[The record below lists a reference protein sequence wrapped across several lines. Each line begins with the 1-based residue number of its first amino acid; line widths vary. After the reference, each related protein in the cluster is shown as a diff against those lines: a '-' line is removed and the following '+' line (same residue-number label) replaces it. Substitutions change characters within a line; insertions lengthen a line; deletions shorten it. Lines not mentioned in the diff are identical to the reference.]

1 MKFLSIQFLVA
12 IQLLTVIDGFCQTL
26 EWAKTFGGSYD
37 DYSHTIVVDRTGNSY
52 TTGYFSGA
60 VDFDPGPGVFE
71 MANAGGY
78 FDSYVSKLNPDG
90 EFVWAR
96 GFHGDGD
103 VESFDVAVDGDKNV
117 YVVGEFYGT
126 VDFDPGSDS
135 LIFYVAEP
143 HAGFVV
149 KLDSMGDL
157 LWASRF
163 GNGWLCSI
171 RSIDLD
177 REGNVYVTGMFADSL
192 DIDPGPG
199 TYMLTDP
206 GDHMDIFLCK
216 LDADGNFLWGK
227 HLLGTDDE
235 AVPKVA
241 VNSEEDVLVSGNFTE
256 TLEFNLGG
264 VSSTLTSYGEKDS
277 FVCKYD
283 SNGELIWAK
292 QIGGSSQEHC
302 NALVCDSLDNIYLAG
317 WFSGSSDFD
326 PAVSVYT
333 MNALEEF
340 DIYVLKLSSGGE
352 FLWCR
357 QIVGGNLDDFAHSLA
372 VSPNQDLI
380 IAGRFEDTIDFDPGS
395 GYAILTSADNMNT
408 FVLGLDEFGRYE
420 WAFTT
425 GGDRHW
431 EGGNKVAVDGYGA
444 IFITG
449 QFFGTVDFD
458 PSSEIYSLTAP
469 PHEIFVQK
477 VLPPIKYNGVS
488 DLSKQTDWLYPNPTS
503 GMVYLKSGTSISGVS
518 VMNALGSTVSEIS
531 SGGNEIDLS
540 QLPNGI
546 YLVRYTTDLNSFLQ
560 KVNVHH

>member
-1 MKFLSIQFLVA
+1 MKLLSIQFFIALQLV
-12 IQLLTVIDGFCQTL
+12 VVVDGFCQTL
-26 EWAKTFGGSYD
+26 EWVKTFGGSYH

-52 TTGYFSGA
+52 TTGYFSGT
-60 VDFDPGPGVFE
+60 VDFDPGQGMFE
-71 MANAGGY
+71 LSHVEGW
-78 FDSYVSKLNPDG
+78 FDCFVSKLNSNGD
-90 EFVWAR
+90 FVWAK
-96 GFHGDGD
+96 GFHGDGA
-103 VESFDVAVDGDKNV
+103 VEGFDIAVDREKNV
-117 YVVGEFYGT
+117 YAVGEFFGT
-126 VDFDPGSDS
+126 VDFDPGPDS

-157 LWASRF
+157 LWANRF

-177 REGNVYVTGMFADSL
+177 EEGNIYVTGMFADSL
-192 DIDPGPG
+192 DLDPGPG

-235 AVPKVA
+235 AVPNVA
-241 VNSEEDVLVSGNFTE
+241 INSQGDVLVSGNFTE

-264 VSSTLTSYGEKDS
+264 VSSTLTSFGEKDS

-333 MNALEEF
+333 MNALEDF

-357 QIVGGNLDDFAHSLA
+357 QIVGGNLDDLAHSLA
-372 VSPNQDLI
+372 VSPNGGLI
-380 IAGRFEDTIDFDPGS
+380 VAGDFEDVIDFDPGS
-395 GYAILTSADNMNT
+395 GYAIQTSADNMNT

-425 GGDRHW
+425 GGDHHW
-431 EGGNKVAVDGYGA
+431 EGGNKVAVDGNGA

-449 QFFGTVDFD
+449 WFFGTVDFD
-458 PSSEIYSLTAP
+458 PSSEVYPLTAP
-469 PHEIFVQK
+469 PHEIYVQK
-477 VLPPIKYNGVS
+477 VLPPIKYSGVS
-488 DLSKQTDWLYPNPTS
+488 TETKTGSELYPNPTS
-503 GMVYLKSGTSISGVS
+503 GMVSLRSGQDLKEVS
-518 VMNALGSTVSEIS
+518 VIDCSGRIVSTPVTNGSAMNLGQ
-531 SGGNEIDLS
+531 LS
-540 QLPNGI
+540 NGI
-546 YLVRYTTDLNSFLQ
+546 YMVRYRTEQNSFVQ
-560 KVNVHH
+560 KVQINH